1 MHFIFHECSVSDMLI
16 EETGY
21 VESEVRKVSK
31 IDASEPLFFANNN

>member
-1 MHFIFHECSVSDMLI
+1 MHFIFYECGVSDMLI